1 MENEVVNPM
10 KRATHRLKHEEVNM
24 KPKRILCIVLSAVI
38 FRMMSIRG
46 KIIYANG
53 GIRFF
58 DIDAPF
64 VLPFGAVLL
73 R

>member
-1 MENEVVNPM
+1 
-10 KRATHRLKHEEVNM
+10 M